1 MPLIAAPA
9 FEVRW
14 QPVLQRA
21 GQVLLVLVLAWLAV
35 RIARRA
41 IPRMVARLSDAS
53 GDPNRAEARTRT
65 LTGQLT
71 SVVTVVVYGLAGFTA
86 LGQVGIA
93 LGPLLAGAG
102 VVGLAVG
109 FGAQQLVRDVIS
121 GFFVLVEDQYAVGDT
136 VTAATVT
143 GTVEGLTLRLTKIR
157 SDDGVLHHVR
167 NGDLGVVSNAS
178 RGYAVAR
185 VQVPLERDR
194 DPAEAVALVEA
205 AMAHVVETGDLDA
218 ELLGDPVVLG
228 ITEVRPD
235 NATPLLTVTART
247 TTDGKAR
254 VQRHLLREATRALRA
269 GATVPRKAAPKKP
282 AAPRRPTS

>member
-1 MPLIAAPA
+1 MPVLLAAQD
-9 FEVRW
+9 FEIRW
-14 QPVLQRA
+14 QPVAQRA
-21 GQVLLVLVLAWLAV
+21 GQVLLVVVLAWLSV

-41 IPRMVARLSDAS
+41 LPRAVARLSDAS
-53 GDPNRAEARTRT
+53 GDAARAEARTRT
-65 LTGQLT
+65 LTAQLQ
-71 SVVTVVVYGLAGFTA
+71 SVVTVVVYGLALFTA

-102 VVGLAVG
+102 VLGLAVG

-121 GFFVLVEDQYAVGDT
+121 GFFVLVEDQYAVGDSI
-136 VTAATVT
+136 TAGGVA
-143 GTVEGLTLRLTKIR
+143 GTVEGLTLRLTKLR

-185 VQVPLERDR
+185 VQLPLAGDA
-194 DPAEAVALVEA
+194 DPAESAARVEQAMAALVA
-205 AMAHVVETGDLDA
+205 AGDLEN

-228 ITEVRPD
+228 VTEVRPD
-235 NATPLLTVTART
+235 NATALLTVTART

-254 VQRHLLREATRALRA
+254 AQRVLLRAASAALRA
-269 GATVPRKAAPKKP
+269 PAKRKRADT
-282 AAPRRPTS
+282 R